1 MPQMTKPKC
10 IAILDA
16 LQKVTPVR
24 RIHQLFNFSL
34 KAGLVLVAVGEAVLI
49 YLSDFSGYMFDVVIL
64 TMALVMTVYCFVRAI
79 RNYTDDVK
87 KLGL

>member
-16 LQKVTPVR
+16 HQKVTTVR